1 MIVSFAAF
9 IPPSVF
15 AVNNTITVKVLPTGA
30 GTAKALPA
38 LSVLPGTTVTLTA
51 VPAAGYY
58 FQAWVLENMNN
69 GTYGY
74 YSNVNPT
81 MLKTDSAG
89 GVAYA
94 VIAYFQQVNQWVR
107 YQGNPILTRAADPT
121 SWFSDYVY
129 EPKVFARPDGSF
141 GMAFRGCGPLTLTAS
156 FPVYNCRIGLATSA
170 NAFTWTPNLA
180 PILSPGGGSSV
191 NSIIGSSNS
200 PYPWDNYSMNLGSVF
215 WDPSFSGGKFLLYY
229 SAQNVSS
236 SSTRPFLLFRGIGLA
251 SSSDGVTFARENGG
265 KPLLYTQFTCTSGS
279 CPSFA
284 YPSVLKHGSTYMMW
298 QNGKPTGG
306 QGGAIFLETSTDAIH
321 WSLQNGGDPVLTQED
336 WNDYDNYGHLI
347 INPQSLID
355 AYKWDGDFVY
365 APSVLYDALANN
377 FKMFY
382 SGTDYNGTS
391 CCRTGFATSPEGI
404 NWNPYPG
411 NPIIAPNA
419 APAWDDG
426 DSTDLVGAF
435 YLNSTLMVYYSGDT
449 FNSIS
454 CIENGDTCSH
464 FQAYSIGL
472 LYASEIPVVAGWNLI
487 SLPVVPN
494 NNNLKTILAPQIAT
508 GHLTIVWSY
517 LTATKSWISFTP
529 PSTGTLTTLVD
540 GKAYWVRMTTAD
552 TIIVGGTVIP
562 PAVGP
567 PSYVLPQGWNLLGF
581 KPQPNIENETVSFY
595 LSSISS
601 GYDPNSVYIY
611 NNLSGAWTK
620 ANGNTLLLPGQGL
633 WIYVT
638 SATPVTLRP

>member
-1 MIVSFAAF
+1 LIVSFAAF

-30 GTAKALPA
+30 GTVTALPA
-38 LSVLPGTTVTLTA
+38 LSVLPGVTLTLTA

-81 MLKTDSAG
+81 KLKTDSTG

-107 YQGNPILTRAADPT
+107 YQGNPILSKSADPT
-121 SWFSDYVY
+121 SWFSDYVSQ
-129 EPKVFARPDGSF
+129 PKVFARPDGSF
-141 GMAFRGCGPLTLTAS
+141 GMAFEGCGPLTTTSS
-156 FPVYNCRIGLATSA
+156 FPIYNCRIGLATSV
-170 NAFTWTPNLA
+170 NGFTWTPNPT
-180 PILSPGGGSSV
+180 PILSPGGGNVEPQSTK
-191 NSIIGSSNS
+191 
-200 PYPWDNYSMNLGSVF
+200 PWDNYSLNLGSIF
-215 WDPSFSGGKFLLYY
+215 FDQSQGKFLLYY
-229 SAQNVSS
+229 SAQNDSYTS
-236 SSTRPFLLFRGIGLA
+236 GTMNILFGIGLA
-251 SSSDGVTFARENGG
+251 KSADGVTFTPANEGDPVISKTLQCTAGG
-265 KPLLYTQFTCTSGS
+265 
-279 CPSFA
+279 CPFQRLRS
-284 YPSVLKHGSTYMMW
+284 PSVVKSGSTYMMW
-298 QNGKPTGG
+298 LNGKPTAGG
-306 QGGAIFLETSTDAIH
+306 SQAAIFLETSTDGIS
-321 WSLQNGGDPVLTQED
+321 WSLQNGGSPVLTPED
-336 WNDYDNYGHLI
+336 WNDG
-347 INPQSLID
+347 NPPFVPAHIY
-355 AYKWDGDFVY
+355 AWDGDELF
-365 APSVLYDALANN
+365 APSVVYDPLANN

-382 SGTDYNGTS
+382 SGLDYNTTNTPLVAEQG
-391 CCRTGFATSPEGI
+391 RTGFATSPDGI
-404 NWNPYPG
+404 NWTSYPG
-411 NPIIAPNA
+411 NPIIAPAA
-419 APAWDDG
+419 APAWDAG
-426 DSTDLVGAF
+426 DTTNLVGAF
-435 YLNSTLMVYYSGDT
+435 YLNSTLMVYYSADT
-449 FNSIS
+449 FNSQQCIDTSQTTKS
-454 CIENGDTCSH
+454 CVHYVTT
-464 FQAYSIGL
+464 SIGL
-472 LYASEIPVVAGWNLI
+472 LYASEIPVVTGWNLI

-494 NNNLKTILAPQIAT
+494 NNNLKTILGPQIAA

-517 LTATKSWISFTP
+517 LTATKAWISFTP

-595 LSSISS
+595 LSSIAHN
-601 GYDPNSVYIY
+601 YDPNSVYIY
-611 NNLSGAWTK
+611 NNLSGSWTK
-620 ANGNTLLLPGQGL
+620 ADGNTWLLPGQGL